1 MKTLIVDDEFTS
13 RLILQEILSGYG
25 PAHIALNGREAVK
38 AFRGA
43 IENEQPYN
51 LICMDI
57 QMPDM
62 NGQQAIRIIRAL
74 EDEKIDHS
82 IKDGN
87 NFTRAKIIMNSALD
101 DIRSKVDAFSGLC
114 DDYLLKPVDK
124 ERLLVVIRDMH
135 LIP

>member
-13 RLILQEILSGYG
+13 RLILQEILSSYG
-25 PAHIALNGREAVK
+25 PAHIAVNGREAVE
-38 AFRGA
+38 AFREA
-43 IENEQPYN
+43 IEKGEQYN
-51 LICMDI
+51 LVCMDI
-57 QMPDM
+57 LMPDM
-62 NGQQAIRIIRAL
+62 DGQQAIRVIRAL
-74 EDEKIDHS
+74 EDEKRDHS

-87 NFTRAKIIMNSALD
+87 NFTGAKIIMTSSLD